1 MQTFNTQPE
10 IRNGF
15 HISAKRKRL
24 WQIEIELLQDL
35 LEVCQ
40 RNNLRIWVEGGTL
53 LGAVRHKGYI
63 PWDDDID
70 TIMPRE
76 DYNKLVKIA
85 DKEFKHP
92 HFLQTAYSDTHYFRG
107 HAQLRNSN
115 TTGALPG
122 EIFRDFNQGIF
133 IDIFP
138 LDDTPKSERDF
149 CKLVKKVNI
158 MRNTLANYH
167 LPLDMI
173 CHRDIPFAFLRD
185 WRNRY
190 RIKRAG
196 GFREY
201 FQQFEELFTDKRD
214 ELSPNYTMLSSFLYN
229 FIPKHLFNE
238 TIYLDFEHI
247 KVPAIKDYDAYLKIE
262 YGDYMTPVQAPS
274 FHGSLYIETE
284 RPYTEVLKEVR
295 KINSPFN
302 RWKRKLFK
310 QSEPAILR
318 ELLSL

>member
-1 MQTFNTQPE
+1 
-10 IRNGF
+10 
-15 HISAKRKRL
+15 
-24 WQIEIELLQDL
+24 
-35 LEVCQ
+35 
-40 RNNLRIWVEGGTL
+40 
-53 LGAVRHKGYI
+53 
-63 PWDDDID
+63 
-70 TIMPRE
+70 
-76 DYNKLVKIA
+76 
-85 DKEFKHP
+85 
-92 HFLQTAYSDTHYFRG
+92 
-107 HAQLRNSN
+107 
-115 TTGALPG
+115 
-122 EIFRDFNQGIF
+122 
-133 IDIFP
+133 
-138 LDDTPKSERDF
+138 
-149 CKLVKKVNI
+149 